1 MYWSVNLLV
10 AVTLFVTA
18 GCYSSNRQDQT
29 STVKTEERVGVEAGQ
44 PTQLTITTQEKTV
57 LQSET
62 QAGVDVGKAITGAMA
77 LFEGRFMTALA
88 QMRPADPKTVGF
100 DGTTG
105 GLAAG
110 AASLG
115 LIALREFMARKKAQ
129 SDADDE
135 WKRAN
140 DAHQREVELA
150 KQLPPSQNA
159 TPNTITR
166 P

>member
-1 MYWSVNLLV
+1 MYWTARILALV
-10 AVTLFVTA
+10 TIFVTT

-57 LQSET
+57 AQSET

-88 QMRPADPKTVGF
+88 QMKPAEPKGLGI

-115 LIALREFMARKKAQ
+115 LIALREFLARRQAQ
-129 SDADDE
+129 NDANDE

-140 DAHQREVELA
+140 DAHMREVELA
-150 KQLPPSQNA
+150 KQLPPPSS
-159 TPNTITR
+159 NTITR